1 MGFGRQLILLLWK
14 NYTLKKRA
22 PFALLIEVLKPLV
35 LFLILMGIRF
45 RREPDFVA
53 EEVFPVRA
61 LPSSGIIPLMQQFCN
76 NKDKDEHGFPL
87 HPNASIGAVLN
98 HLADILSSPSLST
111 AEDLKNLP
119 QDYRDYKRNWTKFLL
134 HAQNVDNFTV
144 RDILFDP
151 LDVQQYLQN
160 LSIPPT
166 VAEELLNTTV
176 NVKELTSYVDA
187 HGRDFLQHNPF
198 AKEPL
203 GGKTDLPPLVP
214 SPATALLGL
223 LLLSAL
229 NRNILPPA
237 PSAPSPPA
245 QVPINFTSEQFQKYL
260 LENSSS
266 CNTTQLERILVF
278 KGSYQKKIL
287 ENLCR
292 LTPEQ
297 SQMLAHYIQRHID
310 QSAVMQKLNVTYEDF
325 IALNKSMTKLR
336 GDITNLTEF
345 VHLAREGMELAR
357 LLRLNLSFTEGL
369 QNKSRDERNK
379 IYFHE
384 MWKSVGPI
392 ICGPDPEEQPSQN
405 VVNHMYDYDCR
416 TTACKTRAM
425 RLMIYLLLHN
435 PTILYSPNGTAADD
449 IIKKA
454 NRTLSDIAE
463 MEHLAQEWLNTSQK
477 IRTVLQRN
485 ESQHYLSLILNSE
498 HKCLRLYDD
507 LAFNISGYRPTDAL
521 GEHQGL
527 EELLTRSCDKS
538 NPLIEQL
545 NTIDSV
551 ARLWLE
557 VASRLDLN
565 IFRGFKDEKSLLDF
579 ALNASNS
586 KAGDSSTVVAGIVFL
601 NIKANASLPPHVKY
615 KIRTHVTY
623 FSPPTD
629 RVRDSYWRPGPQS
642 SQHWYYDMGFTWLQ
656 DQIERAII
664 DIHAGRDVIKPAV
677 YLHEMPYPCYVKDNF
692 MFIIEHMMPL
702 CMTVSWIYTVALA
715 VQAIVYEKEQ
725 RLKEVMKMMGLSN
738 AVHWVAWFIT
748 SLAVMSITVS
758 LLVVILKYGKVLYY
772 SDPLVV
778 WVFLMMFAVVTI
790 VFCFLIS
797 VFFSKAK
804 LAAACGGIVYFL
816 TYLPYV
822 FISIREGIGS
832 ANVSAN
838 EKMAASLLST
848 SAFGLGA
855 RYFAIYE
862 EEGVGVQWS
871 NLGKSPV
878 KGDDFNLLKVLYC
891 MMMDTVIYGILVWY
905 IEAVHPGSYG
915 LPRPWY
921 FICQP
926 SYWFGHNTQACPKMR
941 RSAFQM
947 LTADELEDAPPGQ
960 GLLAYERE
968 PLHLPLGVTIE
979 NLKKVYKEGKKLAV
993 DGLTLNLYEGQIT
1006 SFLGH
1011 NGAGKTTTMSILTG
1025 LFPPTEGT
1033 AYIYGC
1039 DIRMDMD
1046 KIRRSLGMCPQHNV
1060 LFDKLTVDEHLWFYA
1075 RMKGMPS
1082 KDVKREMDQLVMDVG
1097 LPAKRR
1103 CAVETLSGGMK
1114 RKLSVAMAFA
1124 GGARTVILDE
1134 PTAGVDPY
1142 ARRAIWDLL
1151 IKYKKGRTILL
1162 STHFMDEADLLGD
1175 RIAIVS
1181 KGKLRCVG
1189 SSLFLKSHFGDGYHL
1204 TLVKKHDRT
1213 PQGSIVNVHLSA
1225 ASSNQGL
1232 ENSEMLPSKN
1242 TLHPDDRSSSGDR
1255 VKKVIN
1261 FIRSHVHAAELEQN
1275 TQQEMTFV
1283 LPDNSVKLG
1292 GFETFFTELEQKKNE
1307 LEIDSF
1313 GLTDTALEEVFLKV
1327 TDVTSRDDSE
1337 IQSSNSENSSNL
1349 DEPTSSGA
1357 SGHHVDE
1364 VDVDPVSGAELELTE
1379 MSSVRFDARE
1389 QLLTPEIQEEAANG
1403 QFADQTPSNTAFQG
1417 VGTHTLTG
1425 FRLKMQQFYAL
1436 LLKRFHHA
1444 RRNFKGVISQI
1455 LLPAIF
1461 IAIAMTMALSFP
1473 KSPDQPPLELSPSMF
1488 PRPNYIP
1495 FGNEAKGVNQLASR
1509 LDKTLT
1515 LPSGVGATCC
1525 LRYEG
1530 SINVTMNQNMK
1541 SRPSK
1546 EKLAQMFSQSCSS
1559 SIDELSNDYLEP
1571 SNMRM
1576 SYIFSNSSNV
1586 THAVTH
1592 KDTGRGCRCSRNRTA
1607 YVCDRGAAGSHP
1619 KGLVTITLDKLQNIT
1634 GRNISKYLL
1643 YTTQT
1648 FKLHRYG
1655 SLSFGEVVGWV
1666 PQKLDKVKI
1675 TSVRRLAIREAVQ
1688 AWYNNKGYHA
1698 LPTYLNVMN
1707 NAILRASLSKEKGNP
1722 ASYGI
1727 TVYNHYFN
1735 KIDSNQLSAKYM
1747 RQGIDLV
1754 IAIFVIIAMSFV
1766 PASFVVF
1773 LVTERASKSKHL
1785 QFVSG
1790 VDPVIY
1796 WLSNYAWDVCNYL
1809 IPACACITLLRLFNV
1824 PAYSSDINFPAVVCL
1839 FLLYGWSITPIMYPG
1854 AFFFSE
1860 ASSAYVFMIV
1870 VNMFFGVTATV
1881 TTFILQLFPDD
1892 VVLTKIYHALRII
1905 NLGFPNYCLGHG
1917 LMDLAYNQY
1926 LTEYYTQIGEY
1937 DKIRDPFEWQL
1948 TTRNLVCMAVEG
1960 VLFFLFTILMELR
1973 FFIKPRRTQ
1982 VSKDSIDSEDE
1993 DVAAE
1998 KERVLSG
2005 GARGDL
2011 VRIENLTKV
2020 YHSGKTGKHLAVD
2033 RLCLGVPKGEC
2044 FGLLGVNGAGK
2055 SSTFKMLTG
2064 DTSLSAGNA
2073 YLNCHSVLSEMQK
2086 VHKCIGYCPQ
2096 FDALIDEL
2104 TGKEQLTLYARLRGV
2119 PENEVAKVVSWATKK
2134 LALTHYINKP
2144 SKTYSGG
2151 NKRKLSTALALIGN
2165 PPIIF
2170 LDEPTTGMDPRA
2182 RRFLWNLI
2190 LDIIKDHRSVIL
2202 TSHSMEECE
2211 VLCTRLAIMV
2221 NGRFKCLG
2229 SCQHLKNRFG
2239 EGYIITVRVQ
2249 GDIPDLDP
2257 LFLFFSEKFPR
2268 ATLKE
2273 HHHNMVQYQLPSGAM
2288 ELSEVFGHIESCY
2301 EALRIEDY
2309 SVSQT
2314 TLDNVFINFARQQ
2327 TDETDLE
2334 ERSPKLPRTGSIFGV
2349 RRRAERL
2356 RAMWSDEV
2364 RFSALD
2370 EHSEQPG
2377 CECDV
2382 DEWQVTFSDR
2392 GCLRFGNDEDF

>member
-119 QDYRDYKRNWTKFLL
+119 QDYRDYKRDWTKFLL

-151 LDVQQYLQN
+151 LDVQQFLQN
-160 LSIPPT
+160 LSISPT

-187 HGRDFLQHNPF
+187 HGRDFLKHNSF

-229 NRNILPPA
+229 NRNILPPT

-245 QVPINFTSEQFQKYL
+245 QVPNNFTSEQFQKYL

-278 KGSYQKKIL
+278 KGSHQKKIL
-287 ENLCR
+287 ENLCH

-310 QSAVMQKLNVTYEDF
+310 HSAVMQKLNVTYEDF

-369 QNKSRDERNK
+369 QNKSRHERNK

-384 MWKSVGPI
+384 MWKNVGPI

-463 MEHLAQEWLNTSQK
+463 MEHLAQQWLNTSQK
-477 IRTVLQRN
+477 IRAVLQRN
-485 ESQHYLSLILNSE
+485 ESQHYLALILNSE
-498 HKCLRLYDD
+498 HKCLRRYDD

-545 NTIDSV
+545 DTIDSV

-947 LTADELEDAPPGQ
+947 LTADELEDAPQGQ

-968 PLHLPLGVTIE
+968 PLHLTLGVTIE

-1275 TQQEMTFV
+1275 TQQEMTLV
-1283 LPDNSVKLG
+1283 LPDNSVKRG

-1337 IQSSNSENSSNL
+1337 TQSSNSENSSNL
-1349 DEPTSSGA
+1349 DEPTSSGT

-1389 QLLTPEIQEEAANG
+1389 QLLTPEIQEAADG

-1541 SRPSK
+1541 NRPSK

-1571 SNMRM
+1571 SNMQM

-1735 KIDSNQLSAKYM
+1735 KTDSNQLSAKYM

-1773 LVTERASKSKHL
+1773 LVTERASKAKHL

-1860 ASSAYVFMIV
+1860 ASSAYVFMII

-2170 LDEPTTGMDPRA
+2170 LDEPTTGMDPHA

-2190 LDIIKDHRSVIL
+2190 LDIIKDGRSVIL

-2288 ELSEVFGHIESCY
+2288 ELSEVFGHIESSY

-2377 CECDV
+2377 CEYDV

>member
-53 EEVFPVRA
+53 EGVSSTSSAFIRDNSLNAAVF
-61 LPSSGIIPLMQQFCN
+61 
-76 NKDKDEHGFPL
+76 
-87 HPNASIGAVLN
+87 IGAVLN

-134 HAQNVDNFTV
+134 HAQNVDI

-521 GEHQGL
+521 G
-527 EELLTRSCDKS
+527 CDKS

-748 SLAVMSITVS
+748 SLAVMSIT
-758 LLVVILKYGKVLYY
+758 YGKVLYY

-871 NLGKSPV
+871 NLGKI
-878 KGDDFNLLKVLYC
+878 LYC

-979 NLKKVYKEGKKLAV
+979 NLKK
-993 DGLTLNLYEGQIT
+993 IT

-1060 LFDKLTVDEHLWFYA
+1060 
-1075 RMKGMPS
+1075 
-1082 KDVKREMDQLVMDVG
+1082 LVMDVG

-1675 TSVRRLAIREAVQ
+1675 TS

-1809 IPACACITLLRLFNV
+1809 IPACACITLLRL
-1824 PAYSSDINFPAVVCL
+1824 
-1839 FLLYGWSITPIMYPG
+1839 WSITPIMYPG

-2104 TGKEQLTLYARLRGV
+2104 TGKEQLTLLYPGRPRSSRRAHNRDGPTCSSLLVESDSGHHQGPSLGHFDITQYGGMRSAVYSLSDYGQWTIQ
-2119 PENEVAKVVSWATKK
+2119 VS
-2134 LALTHYINKP
+2134 
-2144 SKTYSGG
+2144 G
-2151 NKRKLSTALALIGN
+2151 KLSA
-2165 PPIIF
+2165 P
-2170 LDEPTTGMDPRA
+2170 EKQVW
-2182 RRFLWNLI
+2182 RRL
-2190 LDIIKDHRSVIL
+2190 HYYSP
-2202 TSHSMEECE
+2202 C
-2211 VLCTRLAIMV
+2211 A
-2221 NGRFKCLG
+2221 GR
-2229 SCQHLKNRFG
+2229 HTRFG
-2239 EGYIITVRVQ
+2239 SSVSV
-2249 GDIPDLDP
+2249 
-2257 LFLFFSEKFPR
+2257 LFG
-2268 ATLKE
+2268 KE

-2392 GCLRFGNDEDF
+2392 FSGNDFTFVRAASFVQGDFDLVYCLSYFLSQNSLNKFLKCKKKKNKTMQYWCFEFGYSLI

>member
-1 MGFGRQLILLLWK
+1 MGFGRQLTLLLWK

-22 PFALLIEVLKPLV
+22 PFALLTEVLKPLV

-76 NKDKDEHGFPL
+76 NRDKDEHGFPV
-87 HPNASIGAVLN
+87 HPNASIGTVLD
-98 HLADILSSPSLST
+98 HLADILSSPGLSA
-111 AEDLKNLP
+111 AEDLATLP
-119 QDYRDYKRNWTKFLL
+119 QDFRDFKKNFDKFLS
-134 HAQNVDNFTV
+134 HAKNADNFTIKE
-144 RDILFDP
+144 ILSDP
-151 LDVQQYLQN
+151 HDVQQFLQN
-160 LSIPPT
+160 LSVPPSLS
-166 VAEELLNTTV
+166 EQLLNATV
-176 NVKELTSYVDA
+176 NPKEFSKFVSA
-187 HGRDFLQHNPF
+187 HKKDLLKHPV
-198 AKEPL
+198 
-203 GGKTDLPPLVP
+203 GKVGDP
-214 SPATALLGL
+214 SLASSPGTVLLGL
-223 LLLSAL
+223 LLYSSLSHS
-229 NRNILPPA
+229 IF
-237 PSAPSPPA
+237 PSSPSPVTPSE
-245 QVPINFTSEQFQKYL
+245 VLNNFTSEQFPDTTNY
-260 LENSSS
+260 SS
-266 CNTTQLERILVF
+266 CNTTQLEKILVF
-278 KGSYQKKIL
+278 KGSNQKKIL
-287 ENLCR
+287 EYLCN
-292 LTPEQ
+292 LTPLQ
-297 SQMLAHYIQRHID
+297 AQMATDFIKYHID
-310 QSAVMQKLNVTYEDF
+310 HNAVMQKLNVTQEDLV
-325 IALNKSMTKLR
+325 ALNKSTLKLR
-336 GDITNLTEF
+336 GDLRNLTEF
-345 VHLAREGMELAR
+345 VHLVQEGLELAR
-357 LLRLNLSFTEGL
+357 LLRLNLSSTEGL
-369 QNKSRDERNK
+369 QNKSSEERNK

-384 MWKSVGPI
+384 MWKNLGPI
-392 ICGPDPEEQPSQN
+392 ICGPDPEAQPSQR
-405 VVNHMYDYDCR
+405 VVDHMYDYHCR
-416 TTACKTRAM
+416 TEGCKTRALRIM
-425 RLMIYLLLHN
+425 LYTLLHN
-435 PTILYSPNGTAADD
+435 PIILYSPNGTAADD
-449 IIKKA
+449 VIKKA
-454 NRTLSDIAE
+454 NRTFSDIE
-463 MEHLAQEWLNTSQK
+463 KLEHLAEDWLRTSQK
-477 IRTVLQRN
+477 IRSVLQRN
-485 ESQHYLSLILNSE
+485 ESQHYLGLVLNSE
-498 HKCLRLYDD
+498 HKCLQRYDD
-507 LAFNISGYRPTDAL
+507 LTSNTTGYRPGDSL
-521 GEHQGL
+521 REYQGL
-527 EELLTRSCDKS
+527 DELLTRSCDNS
-538 NPLIEQL
+538 NPLIQQL
-545 NTIDSV
+545 DTIDSV
-551 ARLWLE
+551 ARLWLDM
-557 VASRLDLN
+557 ASKLDLN
-565 IFRGFKDEKSLLDF
+565 IFRGFKDEKSLLNF
-579 ALNASNS
+579 ALNVNKS
-586 KAGDSSTVVAGIVFL
+586 KARDSSNVVAGIVFL

-615 KIRTHVTY
+615 KIRMKATY
-623 FSPPTD
+623 FAPPTD
-629 RVRDSYWRPGPQS
+629 SIRDSYWKPGPQS
-642 SQHWYYDMGFTWLQ
+642 LNQRYYYDLGFTLLQ
-656 DQIERAII
+656 DQIERAVV
-664 DIHAGRDVIKPAV
+664 DLHAGRDVIKPAV
-677 YLHEMPYPCYVKDNF
+677 YLNEMPYPCYVKDNF

-748 SLAVMSITVS
+748 SLVVMSITVS
-758 LLVVILKYGKVLYY
+758 LLVAILKYGKVLYS

-778 WVFLMMFAVVTI
+778 WVFLMMFAIVTI

-797 VFFSKAK
+797 VLFSKAK
-804 LAAACGGIVYFL
+804 LASACGGIIYFL

-822 FISIREGIGS
+822 FISIREEAGFV
-832 ANVSAN
+832 NVSAK

-871 NLGKSPV
+871 NLGKSPI
-878 KGDDFNLLKVLYC
+878 KGDDFNLLKVFYC
-891 MMMDTVIYGILVWY
+891 MLMDTVIYAVLVWY

-921 FICQP
+921 FVCQP

-947 LTADELEDAPPGQ
+947 MTADDLEDAPQGQ

-968 PLHLPLGVTIE
+968 PIHLTLGVTIE

-1039 DIRMDMD
+1039 DIRMDME

-1060 LFDKLTVDEHLWFYA
+1060 LFDRLTVDEHLWFYA
-1075 RMKGMPS
+1075 RMKGMPE

-1097 LPAKRR
+1097 LPTKRH

-1124 GGARTVILDE
+1124 AGSRTVILDE

-1181 KGKLRCVG
+1181 NGKLRCVG
-1189 SSLFLKSHFGDGYHL
+1189 SPLFLKSHFGDGYHL
-1204 TLVKKHDRT
+1204 TLVKKRDRT
-1213 PQGSIVNVHLSA
+1213 PQGSMVNIHVPPTG
-1225 ASSNQGL
+1225 SSQGL
-1232 ENSEMLPSKN
+1232 ETSGVMSSNNTLRPDHRNNSED
-1242 TLHPDDRSSSGDR
+1242 H
-1255 VKKVIN
+1255 VKKVTN
-1261 FIRSHVHAAELEQN
+1261 FIRSHVQAAELEQN
-1275 TQQEMTFV
+1275 TQQELTFI
-1283 LPDNSVKLG
+1283 LPDNSVKRG
-1292 GFETFFTELEQKKNE
+1292 GFERFFSDLERKKSELG
-1307 LEIDSF
+1307 IDSF

-1327 TDVTSRDDSE
+1327 TDVASRDDSE
-1337 IQSSNSENSSNL
+1337 VNSSNFESSSNPG
-1349 DEPTSSGA
+1349 DSASSG
-1357 SGHHVDE
+1357 
-1364 VDVDPVSGAELELTE
+1364 VSGEQDDEWNLDLMAGRELELKDL
-1379 MSSVRFDARE
+1379 SSGRYETRE
-1389 QLLTPEIQEEAANG
+1389 RLLSPEIQEEASFQDG
-1403 QFADQTPSNTAFQG
+1403 DQTPLNAAFQG
-1417 VGTHTLTG
+1417 VSTHTLTG

-1436 LLKRFHHA
+1436 VFKRFHHA

-1461 IAIAMTMALSFP
+1461 ITIAMTMALSFP
-1473 KSPDQPPLELSPSMF
+1473 KSPEQPPLELSPSMF

-1495 FGNEAKGVNQLASR
+1495 FANEAKGVNHLASR

-1525 LRYEG
+1525 LRSVR
-1530 SINVTMNQNMK
+1530 SINATKQSLGK
-1541 SRPSK
+1541 RPSK
-1546 EKLAQMFSQSCSS
+1546 EQLAQMFSQSCSS
-1559 SIDELSNDYLEP
+1559 SVNELSNDYLNP
-1571 SNMRM
+1571 SNWHLR
-1576 SYIFSNSSNV
+1576 YIFSNSSNIS
-1586 THAVTH
+1586 HSVTH
-1592 KDTGRGCRCSRNRTA
+1592 KDTGIGCRCSRNKTA
-1607 YVCDRGAAGSHP
+1607 YVCDRGAAGP
-1619 KGLVTITLDKLQNIT
+1619 IPRELVTITRDTLRNIT
-1634 GRNISKYLL
+1634 DRNISKYLL

-1655 SLSFGEVVGWV
+1655 ALSFGEVVSWV

-1675 TSVRRLAIREAVQ
+1675 PSVRRLAIREAVK
-1688 AWYNNKGYHA
+1688 AWYNSKGYHA

-1722 ASYGI
+1722 AAYGI
-1727 TVYNHYFN
+1727 TVFNHPFN
-1735 KIDSNQLSAKYM
+1735 KTDENQLSVRYM
-1747 RQGIDLV
+1747 RQGTDLV

-1773 LVTERASKSKHL
+1773 LVTERASKAKHL

-1809 IPACACITLLRLFNV
+1809 IPACACIALLRWFNV
-1824 PAYSSDINFPAVVCL
+1824 PAYSSDTNFPAVVCL
-1839 FLLYGWSITPIMYPG
+1839 FLLYGWSITPVMYPG
-1854 AFFFSE
+1854 AFLFSE

-1892 VVLTKIYHALRII
+1892 VVLTKIYDALRII

-1917 LMDLAYNQY
+1917 LMDLANNQY

-1937 DKIRDPFEWQL
+1937 DKIRDPFEWEL

-1960 VLFFLFTILMELR
+1960 VIFFLFTVLIEFR
-1973 FFIKPRRTQ
+1973 FFIKPRRTHL
-1982 VSKDSIDSEDE
+1982 SKEPVDSEDE
-1993 DVAAE
+1993 DVTAE

-2020 YHSGKTGKHLAVD
+2020 YYSRKRGKHLAVD

-2055 SSTFKMLTG
+2055 TSTFKMLTG
-2064 DTSLSAGNA
+2064 DTSMSAGNA
-2073 YLNCHSVLSEMQK
+2073 YLNSHSILSEMLK
-2086 VHKCIGYCPQ
+2086 VHKCMGYCPQ

-2104 TGKEQLTLYARLRGV
+2104 TGNEQLSLYARLRGV
-2119 PENEVAKVVSWATKK
+2119 PEKEVHKVVSWATSK
-2134 LALTHYINKP
+2134 LALSRFANKP

-2151 NKRKLSTALALIGN
+2151 NKRKLSTAMALIGS

-2170 LDEPTTGMDPRA
+2170 LDEPTTGMDPHA

-2190 LDIIKDHRSVIL
+2190 LDLIKDGRSVIL

-2211 VLCTRLAIMV
+2211 ALCTRLAIMV

-2239 EGYIITVRVQ
+2239 EGYIITIRVQ
-2249 GDIPDLDP
+2249 GDLPDLEP
-2257 LFLFFSEKFPR
+2257 LFQFFSEKFPR
-2268 ATLKE
+2268 ASLKE
-2273 HHHNMVQYQLPSGAM
+2273 HHHNMVQYQLPSGVM
-2288 ELSEVFGHIESCY
+2288 ELSEVFGHIESSY
-2301 EALRIEDY
+2301 EALHIEDY

-2327 TDETDLE
+2327 TDEIVLDE
-2334 ERSPKLPRTGSIFGV
+2334 ESLKPQRSVSRFRV

-2356 RAMWSDEV
+2356 RAMWSDDV
-2364 RFSALD
+2364 RFCAL
-2370 EHSEQPG
+2370 EEYPEQHG
-2377 CECDV
+2377 EEFDN
-2382 DEWQVTFSDR
+2382 DYWQVTFSDR
-2392 GCLRFGNDEDF
+2392 GRLSFENIEDL